1 MRTEQTGSND
11 KLPLSGLSWFQKIT
25 TRPPAE
31 YSTPVFFPKK
41 PTCLHGLQGLRH
53 ETQQDCK
60 RDPDKLRKES
70 EQRENCLQS
79 VNNSL
84 TYNTSIKYNVW
95 LLLRT
100 VDDSAL
106 HVPPP
111 DETLDIPRL
120 VAVMRALGDLED
132 VNDKLKRENDSRLAR
147 IRAEWEVVITTQL
160 ELTARGERIR
170 ERRQEIIEN
179 AMREDK

>member
-1 MRTEQTGSND
+1 MRTEQTGSYD

-31 YSTPVFFPKK
+31 HSTPVFLPKK

-84 TYNTSIKYNVW
+84 TYNTSIKYNV
-95 LLLRT
+95 
-100 VDDSAL
+100 
-106 HVPPP
+106 
-111 DETLDIPRL
+111 
-120 VAVMRALGDLED
+120 
-132 VNDKLKRENDSRLAR
+132 
-147 IRAEWEVVITTQL
+147 
-160 ELTARGERIR
+160 
-170 ERRQEIIEN
+170 
-179 AMREDK
+179 

>member
-1 MRTEQTGSND
+1 M
-11 KLPLSGLSWFQKIT
+11 
-25 TRPPAE
+25 
-31 YSTPVFFPKK
+31 
-41 PTCLHGLQGLRH
+41 
-53 ETQQDCK
+53 
-60 RDPDKLRKES
+60 
-70 EQRENCLQS
+70 
-79 VNNSL
+79 
-84 TYNTSIKYNVW
+84 
-95 LLLRT
+95 RT

-120 VAVMRALGDLED
+120 VAVMRAIGDLED
-132 VNDKLKRENDSRLAR
+132 VNDRLKRENDSRLAR

-179 AMREDK
+179 AMREDE